1 VQAPARGP
9 AASSWRGIRARR
21 LPHPE
26 FVVAAHAGVGTDMV
40 PDGLLPR
47 SHCCSLARCHRR
59 FLRHRQTRGSRGCC
73 YYTGSASSPSPPQ
86 PCWCHASPLSGPSTL
101 QTCAPPTFSRRLK
114 TMMGTVR
121 GELIDMGERDK
132 PRRLTRRHR
141 GRWLTRGGLFAKY
154 VTSRRGVL
162 TTCTCIGPGGWVS
175 APSGYRWVGTQT
187 LFKLRFFG
195 SSTVLPPIHFQKI
208 WRLGPKAYRH
218 TCDTRIYIK
227 NNFSIQESIYKTR
240 RNA

>member
-1 VQAPARGP
+1 VGGGCQPHLLARSRRLNPTPTPSGLSPWCDEPKLDSELVGVVQAPARGP

-26 FVVAAHAGVGTDMV
+26 FVGAAHAGVGTDMV

-59 FLRHRQTRGSRGCC
+59 FLRHQQTRGSRGCC
-73 YYTGSASSPSPPQ
+73 YYTGSASSPSPPH
-86 PCWCHASPLSGPSTL
+86 PCWCHASPLSGTSTL

-141 GRWLTRGGLFAKY
+141 GR
-154 VTSRRGVL
+154 
-162 TTCTCIGPGGWVS
+162 
-175 APSGYRWVGTQT
+175 
-187 LFKLRFFG
+187 
-195 SSTVLPPIHFQKI
+195 
-208 WRLGPKAYRH
+208 
-218 TCDTRIYIK
+218 
-227 NNFSIQESIYKTR
+227 
-240 RNA
+240 